1 MRTTTTRYFLISFY
15 LSSSLRVTCIIL
27 RLFLM
32 VLAVA
37 CTIPIFLSLSL
48 FSFSPSV
55 SLLFCLCLSHNSL
68 PCARHYI
75 TALTFVTRIYRRSLM
90 CIYVRP
96 LEDCFFPKL
105 HIHICMCKPCVL
117 WMRWQTFESINI
129 FLIDRRPFFEY

>member
-15 LSSSLRVTCIIL
+15 ISSSLRVTCIIL
-27 RLFLM
+27 RFFLM
-32 VLAVA
+32 VLAVV
-37 CTIPIFLSLSL
+37 CTIPIFFLSPSL
-48 FSFSPSV
+48 SV

-75 TALTFVTRIYRRSLM
+75 TALTFVTSIYGRSLM

-105 HIHICMCKPCVL
+105 HVYMCKPCVL
-117 WMRWQTFESINI
+117 WNEMTNI
-129 FLIDRRPFFEY
+129 RVDQHFLIDRRPFFECWRRRRR